1 MIAPWTSL
9 PISRIAGQ
17 GSAPFVRA
25 GCVLEVP
32 LDVRILDVGGG
43 VGLRRRETRPW
54 RKNVRSEPLSIFLQG
69 LLHPSAWSTE
79 ASSLS
84 FGDVMGNAPRTM
96 RMLEAGAEAQGA
108 SLAIVGS
115 DYLNLSLR
123 MGYHFSVVDV
133 FLGPQQSRNYVYFR
147 FAGGLAAGKRRER
160 RARLIERILE
170 SMDFMVTRES
180 DLVVGRLKPDDD
192 RAIRAAV
199 AVLGSLTAYF
209 RQLDTVMRDDADVD
223 RISDV
228 FSSSFMQAFVTHWRH
243 GGRRFGRVGE
253 GVMGNPLR
261 RILARW
267 RSRRAQREAQA
278 LMEVKARYSRLSG
291 LPGKQ
296 RTGPGTRHRHGP
308 RSGAWG

>member
-1 MIAPWTSL
+1 MDELAHFQDRRPGLGAIR
-9 PISRIAGQ
+9 SR
-17 GSAPFVRA
+17 RLR
-25 GCVLEVP
+25 LEVP

-43 VGLRRRETRPW
+43 VDPETGDEAVED
-54 RKNVRSEPLSIFLQG
+54 NVRSEPLSIFLQG
-69 LLHPSAWSTE
+69 LLRPSAWSTE

-199 AVLGSLTAYF
+199 EVLGSLTAYF

-228 FSSSFMQAFVTHWRH
+228 FSSSFMQAFVTHGDTA
-243 GGRRFGRVGE
+243 GGVSAVSGRE
-253 GVMGNPLR
+253 
-261 RILARW
+261 
-267 RSRRAQREAQA
+267 
-278 LMEVKARYSRLSG
+278 
-291 LPGKQ
+291 
-296 RTGPGTRHRHGP
+296 
-308 RSGAWG
+308 